1 MTWWW
6 EGNRLERVAKRI
18 LLAAIYG
25 LMCWAAR
32 AVSIDQF
39 YLPAGIRLA
48 ALILFPPRLWL
59 YLLIGEYAYFAHMRI
74 PMIGKYGAPWVVLSS
89 ITLLPT
95 VALIV
100 RLHLK
105 RINAEQGIWILS
117 AAALSALSVS
127 ALNISFAHMLMPTP
141 PRYSVA
147 IDALRFSLGDY
158 LGMLTVVPLAMLWK
172 SRNALFFDAIIYAK
186 SSTIFIVSMLTL
198 AIAAAFVPAE
208 HDALKTLLQ
217 IAMGIPAI
225 ALTCLHGWRG
235 AALAIPIMNLV
246 VGTTSISWSLP
257 SWQFDQRVFTTQQ
270 ILAVAGTAMLCVG
283 SSISQYYYKHMAG
296 ARRERLASAHAKTTH
311 ISTEM
316 ELRRRA
322 LSMRNVGDGIDHSLS
337 EIAHC
342 LRETGH
348 QAFADNIMQ
357 VAVANSRSFREQT
370 SMVYPTCLE
379 HVGLYLTLQVSG
391 IADEWERSGR
401 LLSPRLCGDP
411 CKLTVGLQLAA
422 YRSLT
427 EAVSLVLSAEAGT
440 VLVRARCGRASG
452 HQGILITVG
461 LGEKWRT
468 LSYATRSRL
477 MARLTGR
484 TLAYPGIVNCR
495 GGRVRILLTERA
507 TTRTAVEHDLNADP
521 MESERRRTGNI

>member
-6 EGNRLERVAKRI
+6 EGSRPERATKGI
-18 LLAAIYG
+18 LLAAMYG
-25 LMCWAAR
+25 LTCWAAR
-32 AVSIDQF
+32 ALSLDQF
-39 YLPAGIRLA
+39 YLPAGIRFA
-48 ALILFPPRLWL
+48 ALMLFPPRLWL
-59 YLLIGEYAYFAHMRI
+59 YLLIGEYAYFAHMRT
-74 PMIGKYGAPWVVLSS
+74 PMIGKYGAPWVVMSS

-105 RINAEQGIWILS
+105 RINAEQGVWILS

-127 ALNISFAHMLMPTP
+127 ALNISFAHLLMPTP

-147 IDALRFSLGDY
+147 IDAMRFSFGDY
-158 LGMLTVVPLAMLWK
+158 LGILTVVPLAMLWK
-172 SRNALFFDAIIYAK
+172 SRNAMFFDAIIYAR

-198 AIAAAFVPAE
+198 GVAAAFVPAK
-208 HDALKTLLQ
+208 HDALTTLLQ
-217 IAMGIPAI
+217 VAMGIPAI

-235 AALAIPIMNLV
+235 AALAVPMMNLV
-246 VGTTSISWSLP
+246 VGMTSVPWSLP
-257 SWQFDQRVFTTQQ
+257 SWQLDQRAFTTQQ
-270 ILAVAGTAMLCVG
+270 ILAIAGTAMLCLG
-283 SSISQYYYKHMAG
+283 SRISNYYHRHLAG
-296 ARRERLASAHAKTTH
+296 ARRERLASAHAKTGH

-322 LSMRNVGDGIDHSLS
+322 INMRKAADGIDHSLS

-348 QAFADNIMQ
+348 KEFADNLMR
-357 VAVANSRSFREQT
+357 VAIANSRSFREQT

-391 IADEWERSGR
+391 IADEWERSER
-401 LLSPRLCGDP
+401 MLSPRLCGDP
-411 CKLTVGLQLAA
+411 CKLSVGLQLAA
-422 YRSLT
+422 YRALT
-427 EAVSLVLSAEAGT
+427 EGVSLVLRTEAGP
-440 VLVRARCGRASG
+440 VLVRARCGRIGG

-461 LGEKWRT
+461 LGDKCRS
-468 LSYATRSRL
+468 LSNATQSRL

-484 TLAYPGIVNCR
+484 TLAYPGVVNCR

-507 TTRTAVEHDLNADP
+507 TTRTAVEHDLNSDP
-521 MESERRRTGNI
+521 MEYERRHTGKG

>member
-6 EGNRLERVAKRI
+6 EGNRLERIAKGL
-18 LLAAIYG
+18 LLAGIYG
-25 LMCWAAR
+25 LTCWAAR
-32 AVSIDQF
+32 TVSLDQF

-48 ALILFPPRLWL
+48 ALILFPTRLWL
-59 YLLIGEYAYFAHMRI
+59 YLLIGEYAYLAHMRV
-74 PMIGKYGAPWVVLSS
+74 PMIGKFGVPWAVISS

-105 RINAEQGIWILS
+105 RMNEEQGVWILS
-117 AAALSALSVS
+117 AAALSALAVS
-127 ALNISFAHMLMPTP
+127 ALNIAFAHLLMPSP

-147 IDALRFSLGDY
+147 TDAIRFSIGDY
-158 LGMLTVVPLAMLWK
+158 LGMLTVVPLAVLWK
-172 SRNALFFDAIIYAK
+172 SRDALFFDAIIYAK

-198 AIAAAFVPAE
+198 GVAAAFVPAK
-208 HDALKTLLQ
+208 HDALTTLLQ
-217 IAMGIPAI
+217 VSMGIPAI
-225 ALTCLHGWRG
+225 ALTCLHGWKG
-235 AALAIPIMNLV
+235 AALAIPMMNLV

-257 SWQFDQRVFTTQQ
+257 PWQFDQRAFTTQQ
-270 ILAVAGTAMLCVG
+270 ILSVAGTALLCAG
-283 SSISQYYYKHMAG
+283 SSISHYYYKHMAG

-322 LSMRNVGDGIDHSLS
+322 LKMRSVGDGIDHSLS

-342 LRETGH
+342 LRKTGH
-348 QAFADNIMQ
+348 NAFADNIMQ

-401 LLSPRLCGDP
+401 MLSPRLCGDP

-427 EAVSLVLSAEAGT
+427 EAVSLVLSAEAGL
-440 VLVRARCGRASG
+440 VLVRARCGRVSG
-452 HQGILITVG
+452 HQGILIIVS
-461 LGEKWRT
+461 LGETWQA

-477 MARLTGR
+477 IARLTGR
-484 TLAYPGIVNCR
+484 TLAYPGVVNCR
-495 GGRVRILLTERA
+495 DGGVRILLTERA

-521 MESERRRTGNI
+521 MESERRRAGNI